1 MEKLSKKEIYSRI
14 ENGIIDLLS
23 SNKFKEYL
31 SFAARFRSYSFF
43 NTILIYSAMPEATF
57 VAGMR
62 KWNELGRKIIKGQK
76 SIKIFAPTFR
86 KMKEVVTDEQTGEE
100 TEKTTESIFGYI
112 MVPVFD
118 VSQTEGK
125 EIPSITSNFGSD
137 TELLNVVKNIYNNK
151 YPIEEMTLNSSLG
164 GYTDGKKIVLNSGR
178 SEEQRLKTL
187 IHEVAHCELGHVQ
200 DKEKERKIKE
210 IEAEITA
217 YIVSDY
223 LKIDSSDYSFG
234 YLASWSRKDI
244 SLIRSAMDN
253 AFKASQHI
261 IKTIEN
267 ALTEEF
273 QAAV

>member
-1 MEKLSKKEIYSRI
+1 MEKISKKEIYSRI

-261 IKTIEN
+261 IKTIEH